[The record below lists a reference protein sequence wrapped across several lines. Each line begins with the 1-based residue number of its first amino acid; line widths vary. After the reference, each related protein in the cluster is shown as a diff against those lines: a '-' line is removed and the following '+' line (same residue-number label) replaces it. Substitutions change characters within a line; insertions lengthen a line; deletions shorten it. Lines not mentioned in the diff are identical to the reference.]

1 MGLNGSIFDAINGLA
16 GNNRA
21 LDDVMKFSAQY
32 LVYAIAALVVVSWF
46 VRGVSREEAR
56 LGVYTAV
63 LAAVVAL
70 VIAKLIQHY
79 YVHQRPFVTRT
90 DVTLLV
96 DHARDASFPS
106 EHTTGAF
113 ALAAG
118 LGFYRR
124 AWGLLL
130 IALACLMA
138 FARVFVGIHWPADV
152 ASGAAIGIAVAAVLW
167 FARPVLEWL
176 DRGVLMRCVPAP
188 LRRYV

>member
-32 LVYAIAALVVVSWF
+32 LVYIVVALVVVSWF
-46 VRGVSREEAR
+46 VRGVSREETR

-63 LAAVVAL
+63 LATIIAL
-70 VIAKLIQHY
+70 ALAKFIQHY
-79 YVHQRPFVTRT
+79 YVLERPFVTRA
-90 DVTLLV
+90 DVTLLI
-96 DHARDASFPS
+96 DHAPDASFPS

-113 ALAAG
+113 ALATG
-118 LGFYRR
+118 LGLYRR

-130 IALACLMA
+130 IALACVMA

-152 ASGAAIGIAVAAVLW
+152 AGGAAIGIAAAVALW
-167 FARPVLEWL
+167 FARPILEWL
-176 DRGVLMRCVPAP
+176 DRSVLMRIVPAP